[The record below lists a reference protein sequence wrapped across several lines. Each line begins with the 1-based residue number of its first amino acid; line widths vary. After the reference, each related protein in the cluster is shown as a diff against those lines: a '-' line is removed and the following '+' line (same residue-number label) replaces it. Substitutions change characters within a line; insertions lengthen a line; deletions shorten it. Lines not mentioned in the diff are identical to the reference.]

1 MLGKASLGVWCSAFL
16 LFFVSFMDAAAGQG
30 VFKEAADIVFGR
42 GRRCACCAVSL
53 IQLGFYSIIAIYL
66 DFFCILKDFI
76 SCGSVIGTI
85 TRADSSKNVGRC
97 SRSEAISD

>member
-42 GRRCACCAVSL
+42 GRR
-53 IQLGFYSIIAIYL
+53 
-66 DFFCILKDFI
+66 
-76 SCGSVIGTI
+76 
-85 TRADSSKNVGRC
+85 
-97 SRSEAISD
+97 